1 MQSTQSDA
9 QITQSG
15 QAIKINNSTALAMK
29 ELFSVTI
36 GPNGTFKGIIT
47 PGQTLTITKNGNI
60 LCKDIQFINPTS
72 IVLTKAASSLYNT
85 YGDGSSTF
93 ITLSS
98 DIFTTSYK
106 YICDGV
112 PITSICNALQVAMS
126 DVSKFVE
133 ESAITIT
140 GDIFEKLAFNLLNT
154 KVSKGLSKILS
165 PILVRAIKNI
175 SESKFQ
181 DVNMVEVIKMNEG
194 DASDTRYVDGLVL
207 DHAGRHYAM
216 PTEMDDVCIMVT
228 NMSLEYEKPE
238 IAAQFVYSNA
248 EQRESLIKHEREF
261 ILAKA
266 RAIAAFATELKNTT
280 GKALLVISEKGIDP
294 YSLDILAKANVLALR
309 RAKRRNL
316 ERLLYM
322 CGGNIISQVNQLDVR
337 NLGYCQRV
345 RTRSLG
351 EDKYTFVEGTPFKG
365 SCTILVRGST
375 DNQMRRMESAIRASL
390 KALHV
395 AYTSKKV
402 VAGGSSLYKNM
413 VAYLRKQGEAV
424 DDKLVVGYNILEES
438 FTNLIKTLIRNKGSN
453 IQEELIKVMRNKVQE
468 DVYDSLDV
476 VQGVITN
483 STVICMSLLMVDEII
498 RAGKCI
504 KEDKLEQ

>member
-15 QAIKINNSTALAMK
+15 QAIKINNSTAHAMK

-36 GPNGTFKGIIT
+36 GPHGTFKGIIT

-72 IVLTKAASSLYNT
+72 IVLTKAASSLYST

-98 DIFTTSYK
+98 EIFISSFK

-112 PITSICNALQVAMS
+112 PITNICNSLQAAMS

-133 ESAITIT
+133 ESAVTIN
-140 GDIFEKLAFNLLNT
+140 DEIFEKLAFNLLNT
-154 KVSKGLSKILS
+154 KVSKNISKILS
-165 PILVRAIKNI
+165 PILVKAIKNI

-181 DVNMVEVIKMNEG
+181 DTNMVEVIKMNEG
-194 DASDTRYVDGLVL
+194 DAADTRYVDGLVL

-216 PTEMDDVCIMVT
+216 PMQLDDVCIMVT

-238 IAAQFVYSNA
+238 IAAQFVYSSA
-248 EQRESLIKHEREF
+248 EQREGLIKNEREF

-266 RAIAAFATELKNTT
+266 RAIAAFGTELKSKT
-280 GKALLVISEKGIDP
+280 GKSLLVVSEKGIDP
-294 YSLDILAKANVLALR
+294 YSLEILANAGILALR

-337 NLGYCQRV
+337 NLGYCQKV
-345 RTRSLG
+345 RTKDLG
-351 EDKYTFVEGTPFKG
+351 EDKFTFIEGTPYKG

-375 DNQMRRMESAIRASL
+375 DNQIRRMESAIRASL
-390 KALHV
+390 KALHIT
-395 AYTSKKV
+395 YINKKV
-402 VAGGSSLYKNM
+402 IVGGTTLYKNL
-413 VAYLRKQGEAV
+413 VNYLKKRAEEV
-424 DDKLVVGYNILEES
+424 DDKLVVGYNVLEES
-438 FTNLIKTLIRNKGSN
+438 YNSMIKTLIRNKGFN
-453 IQEELIKVMRNKVQE
+453 IQEELIKIMRDKINE
-468 DVYDSLDV
+468 EVYDSLDV
-476 VQGVITN
+476 VLGVITN

-498 RAGKCI
+498 KAGKCI
-504 KEDKLEQ
+504 KEEKLEQ